1 MDMHSADDSAV
12 PPGWRKRALPGFAG
26 LIGPLWVR
34 KEDDGWA
41 YGLLTTAD
49 HLNPAGVVH
58 GGLLT
63 ALLDHGISAIAW
75 EALGRRACVTVQL
88 DTHFLA
94 AAREG
99 QFLQVRG
106 RVARATSSLVFMQGE
121 LSAEG
126 EVVATAVAVL
136 KQVGPPRKTGGE
148 SAAGEPAAGGPA
160 AGGPEAGEP
169 AAGTPAE

>member
-1 MDMHSADDSAV
+1 MTTQSDVELPV
-12 PPGWRKRALPGFAG
+12 PQGWRKRGLAGFAG

-34 KEDDGWA
+34 KEDEGWA
-41 YGLLTTAD
+41 YGLLATAD

-99 QFLQVRG
+99 QFLEVRG

-121 LSAEG
+121 LSTDG
-126 EVVATAVAVL
+126 QVVATAVAVL
-136 KQVGPPRKTGGE
+136 KQVGAA
-148 SAAGEPAAGGPA
+148 AAGSPAVGAPAAGSA
-160 AGGPEAGEP
+160 AK
-169 AAGTPAE
+169 